1 MAPLPAPLCFPTG
14 SEAKGRILEDPP
26 GLVPGSNGSGAG
38 GWGGRW
44 LFPAPASAPARWLL
58 WLVWLV
64 EMDFSVILQCRALVT
79 TSDT

>member
-14 SEAKGRILEDPP
+14 SEAEGRILEDPP
-26 GLVPGSNGSGAG
+26 ALVPGSNGSGAG

-44 LFPAPASAPARWLL
+44 LFPARWPL

-64 EMDFSVILQCRALVT
+64 AMDFSVVLQCRALVT
-79 TSDT
+79 MSDT